1 MALGNVFIKDV
12 DGNIPYDTGS
22 SGEKV
27 TGLLFD
33 VSLQPTL
40 FTEGYG
46 KTNETRLK
54 PGDVCYITSFKSAV
68 NDFGIIERVEA
79 TDEEEMNVNF
89 LHGIPAYHIREFFR
103 MSGNPGGS
111 GKLYVMFADCS
122 ANWDALE
129 IMQRAAGGMINQ
141 IGIWTEQPLWKA
153 NGASEQYN
161 LNLVKGL
168 NDVAVGLAEQNQPLS
183 LILSANPSNTGADTT
198 EGRQIDLNKIPSC
211 ICESSRISCI
221 FGQAHHEK
229 ISTMQMCN
237 RNHTPVGFLGAVM
250 GAIAKANVHESI
262 AWVKQFNLFA
272 DDFQEIELGFGDIN
286 LDEAE
291 ENFLSLNRYESLS
304 PSLLDELDDKGYIFP
319 IKYAG
324 RENGIY
330 ISKDQTCSH
339 GDFRTIARNRTINKS
354 RRAVRAALLPY
365 VNSPLMVNPSTGFLA
380 PSKITAFKTLIG
392 DILAKMQAAQ
402 EISGYAVTID
412 PNQNVLVDD
421 TLRISYVLV
430 PVGVA
435 VKIYVEEGLSLTA
448 NKTWHMAIINNV
460 AYSWSM
466 ITLSST
472 ALGIDEGSTTLEGV
486 SAIKW
491 SKKRKVESNYG
502 MGGRPVSRGFG
513 NITYTASIT
522 MDYAT
527 QQLLRSV
534 YGSLLEIG
542 EFDLIIS
549 FANPMAGEDWTT
561 TTVTLKGCI
570 FTEDCLES
578 QQDDTNITHEFDL
591 NPFDIQIGSGDTI

>member
-304 PSLLDELDDKGYIFP
+304 PSLLDELDDKGIFFP
-319 IKYAG
+319 SSMPAARMDLHLERPDMLTWGFPYHCPEPHHQQEPPCRA
-324 RENGIY
+324 
-330 ISKDQTCSH
+330 CSPAAVCELTAD
-339 GDFRTIARNRTINKS
+339 GQSFNRVPRPVEDYSFQDTH
-354 RRAVRAALLPY
+354 R
-365 VNSPLMVNPSTGFLA
+365 
-380 PSKITAFKTLIG
+380 

-448 NKTWHMAIINNV
+448 NKT
-460 AYSWSM
+460 
-466 ITLSST
+466 
-472 ALGIDEGSTTLEGV
+472 
-486 SAIKW
+486 
-491 SKKRKVESNYG
+491 
-502 MGGRPVSRGFG
+502 
-513 NITYTASIT
+513 
-522 MDYAT
+522 
-527 QQLLRSV
+527 
-534 YGSLLEIG
+534 
-542 EFDLIIS
+542 
-549 FANPMAGEDWTT
+549 
-561 TTVTLKGCI
+561 
-570 FTEDCLES
+570 
-578 QQDDTNITHEFDL
+578 
-591 NPFDIQIGSGDTI
+591 